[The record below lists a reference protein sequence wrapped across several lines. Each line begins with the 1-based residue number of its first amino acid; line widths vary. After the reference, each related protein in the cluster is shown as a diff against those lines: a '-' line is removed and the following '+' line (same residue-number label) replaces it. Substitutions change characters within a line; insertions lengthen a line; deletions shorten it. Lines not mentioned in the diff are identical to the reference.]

1 MLTSMC
7 VFRLY
12 YANVSVKYGT
22 AALIATF
29 PPSTLKMWQWR
40 MSLIEI
46 WIVSHCVNSETG
58 DDKSILSVRASVV
71 SLFLFITVSLTPAL
85 FPLCFFFCLSTCWY
99 YEGGEGWNGRCRCS
113 SEWEFRTSILSAR
126 LMKGQGRKTGNNE
139 EGEWNRRKG
148 VKINS
153 E

>member
-12 YANVSVKYGT
+12 YANASVKYGT

-85 FPLCFFFCLSTCWY
+85 FPLSFFFCLSTCWY
-99 YEGGEGWNGRCRCS
+99 YEGGEGWNGADAP
-113 SEWEFRTSILSAR
+113 L
-126 LMKGQGRKTGNNE
+126 NE
-139 EGEWNRRKG
+139 SLGPRYCLWGWWKDGEERRGITKRVNG
-148 VKINS
+148 I
-153 E
+153 EERG

>member
-12 YANVSVKYGT
+12 YANASVKYGT

-85 FPLCFFFCLSTCWY
+85 FPLSFFLPVYMLILWR
-99 YEGGEGWNGRCRCS
+99 GRGVKWCRCS
-113 SEWEFRTSILSAR
+113 SEWEFRTSILSVR
-126 LMKGQGRKTGNNE
+126 LMKGRRRKTGNNE